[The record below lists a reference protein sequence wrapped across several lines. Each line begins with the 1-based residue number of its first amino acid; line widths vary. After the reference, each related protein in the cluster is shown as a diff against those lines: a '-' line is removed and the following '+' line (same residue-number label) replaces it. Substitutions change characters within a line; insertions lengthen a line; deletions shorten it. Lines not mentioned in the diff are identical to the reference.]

1 MLNWLK
7 MWLLAQLTQIT
18 AYIAV
23 VFMFLAIFA
32 PREYIFIIALLLLLT
47 DDDWAMKAMKKI
59 APELTKKIEEWSK

>member
-1 MLNWLK
+1 

-23 VFMFLAIFA
+23 VFMLLALFA
-32 PREYIFIIALLLLLT
+32 PKEYTFIAALLLLLA
-47 DDDWAMKAMKKI
+47 DDDWAMRIMKKI